1 MENRQRE
8 IIVKA
13 QDCVPFHNNVDG
25 CVGTGRM
32 GLALQKEYLDQLK
45 LVQDVIGFQHI
56 RGHGLFN
63 EDMAI
68 YQEYKDAEGNR
79 RAEYNFTY
87 LDLVMDSYRSLGL
100 KPFLELGFMP
110 GKIASAEQTIFYWK
124 GNTTPPADYADW
136 CALVRAT
143 LKHLMERYGQ
153 SEVLTWPIE
162 VWNEP
167 NLPGFWKGADMQ
179 EYFRLF
185 KETFLAIKDLHPAFQ
200 VGGPAICGVQD
211 EFWIRSFLEFC
222 RAEGLKPDFIT
233 RHHYTIDLP
242 VWEGHY
248 GYPKLMEPE
257 AGFANLQTTR
267 DITDSFEEFRGLPIH
282 ITEFNSSYSPDTPL
296 HDTNQNAA
304 YLAQQLSR
312 LGDVNESYSYWTFG
326 DIFEEKGVPFAPF
339 HGGFG
344 LVANGCI
351 PKPTFWTFA
360 FFKQLKEA
368 AGPAQAGPGTGLLT
382 ADLPVPAQAEAVCVH
397 RSDDCV
403 IVRRAEGGKC
413 SCEKPGQPGGDGCPS
428 ENTEYR
434 GVAWNSSLTRQGGT
448 LELDFEL
455 PAEEGT
461 EEYVLVTQTVD
472 EDTCNPLKL
481 WHDLGEP
488 SSLAPWQKKL
498 MQDEAKPFIQSRR
511 LKKEG
516 DTVRFGLAVKEFGVV
531 YFKLMPVRQVSD
543 RGFDYERAIGVI

>member
-1 MENRQRE
+1 MKKKQRE
-8 IIVKA
+8 IIVSA
-13 QDCVPFHNNVDG
+13 QDRVPFRNQTDG

-32 GLALQKEYLDQLK
+32 GLALQKEYYEQLK
-45 LVQDVIGFQHI
+45 LVQEKIGFSHI

-68 YQEYKDAEGNR
+68 YQEYTDAEGNR

-110 GKIASAEQTIFYWK
+110 AKIASGSQTIFYWK

-143 LKHLMERYGQ
+143 LMHLLERYGEK
-153 SEVLTWPIE
+153 EVLTWPIE

-167 NLPGFWKGADMQ
+167 NLPGFWKDADMQ

-185 KETFLAIKDLHPAFQ
+185 RETFLAVKDLRADFQ
-200 VGGPAICGVQD
+200 IGGPAICGVQD
-211 EFWIRSFLEFC
+211 ELWIRSFLEFC
-222 RAEGLKPDFIT
+222 RKEGLKPDFVT

-242 VWEGHY
+242 ERDGHY
-248 GYPKLMEPE
+248 GYPKLSEPE
-257 AGFANLQTTR
+257 DGFANLQTTR
-267 DITDSFEEFRGLPIH
+267 DIIDEFPEFRGLPVH
-282 ITEFNSSYSPDTPL
+282 ITEFNTSYSPDTPL

-312 LGDVNESYSYWTFG
+312 LGDMNASYSYWTFG

-351 PKPTFWTFA
+351 PKPTFWTFV
-360 FFKQLKEA
+360 FFKWLKGSTAAEISKDTEA
-368 AGPAQAGPGTGLLT
+368 
-382 ADLPVPAQAEAVCVH
+382 ENICVH
-397 RSDDCV
+397 RSEDCI
-403 IVRRAEGGKC
+403 IVRCGEDAGAGGC
-413 SCEKPGQPGGDGCPS
+413 
-428 ENTEYR
+428 EYR
-434 GVAWNSSLTRQGGT
+434 GIAWNSSLTRKGEL
-448 LELDFEL
+448 LEFTVEL
-455 PAEEGT
+455 PADGAEEA
-461 EEYVLVTQTVD
+461 YVLVTQTVD

-488 SSLAPWQKKL
+488 SSLAAWQKELLKA
-498 MQDEAKPFIQSRR
+498 EARPFIESREVGR
-511 LKKEG
+511 SAG
-516 DTVRFGLAVKEFGVV
+516 RIRFCLTVKEFGVV
-531 YFKLMPVRQVSD
+531 SFQLMPVRRQSD
-543 RGFDYERAIGVI
+543 RGFDYERAVGLKEG